1 MLLTLVA
8 SGIVSGGK
16 MFLICYVISIDQ
28 VLKVCVTL
36 WVEAPCSNSQ
46 LCHIKWSKSLVGIK
60 NI

>member
-46 LCHIKWSKSLVGIK
+46 LCHIKWSKSFW
-60 NI
+60 